1 MLIEIISYTLI
12 GIFVIPFIVGT
23 CCIEG
28 HHNERHHERGH
39 HRGYH
44 HHHERHHHG
53 H

>member
-28 HHNERHHERGH
+28 GHHHERHHERG
-39 HRGYH
+39 H

>member
-28 HHNERHHERGH
+28 EERGHRVHHRGH
-39 HRGYH
+39 HRG
-44 HHHERHHHG
+44 
-53 H
+53 